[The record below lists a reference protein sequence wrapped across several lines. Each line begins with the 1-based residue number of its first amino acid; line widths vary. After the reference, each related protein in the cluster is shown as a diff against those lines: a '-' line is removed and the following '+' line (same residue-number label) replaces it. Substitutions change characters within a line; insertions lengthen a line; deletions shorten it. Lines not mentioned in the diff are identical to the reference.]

1 MKDQPVSEYGG
12 PATPQPASW
21 SQDRR
26 LKLID
31 FRLRWEGRVNR
42 GDLIEYF
49 GISAPQASADLSKY
63 TDAAPFNLTY
73 DMKLKS
79 YVRTDSFAPLYAR
92 SSSRAY
98 LNELLALTTGVVDRK
113 ASFIGWLPE
122 VGVAPTPHRLLDGRT
137 LAMVLQSIRERRRLA
152 LGYQGM
158 NRPEPTQREISPHAL
173 GFDGFRWHVRAYC
186 HLRAQYQ
193 DFVIGRMVDASVGD
207 ETDRTGKDDDQWNT
221 VLRLVL
227 APHPDLSPGAKR
239 AIRMEYGMVDGTMEL
254 HCRQALLFYALRRL
268 GLQPQHDKSAAAVQ
282 QIVLLNQ
289 AELQPYLTKVQGKDS
304 A

>member
-1 MKDQPVSEYGG
+1 MKDQSESEYGG
-12 PATPQPASW
+12 PTTPQPASW

-79 YVRTDSFAPLYAR
+79 YVRADGYSPLYSR
-92 SSSRAY
+92 SSSRGY
-98 LNELLALTTGVVDRK
+98 LNELLALTTGVIEPK

-137 LAMVLQSIRERRRLA
+137 LAMVLQGIRERRRLA
-152 LGYQGM
+152 LAYQGM

-186 HLRAQYQ
+186 HLRNQYQ
-193 DFVIGRMVDASVGD
+193 DFVIGRMVDASLTD
-207 ETDRTGKDDDQWNT
+207 ETDRTGSDDVQWNT
-221 VLRLVL
+221 VLNLVL

-254 HCRQALLFYALRRL
+254 RCRQALLFYALRRL
-268 GLQPQHDKSAAAVQ
+268 GLQQKQDKSAAAAQ

-289 AELQPYLTKVQGKDS
+289 AELQPYLTTVQEKDGT
-304 A
+304 